1 MTDHLVAGGDSD
13 PFLPKL
19 LSAINNATEIDIA
32 VAFVQSTGLRL
43 LYDALVDALG
53 AGARVRFL
61 TGDYLYVTDP
71 EALRTLL
78 LLNEM
83 GADTRIFESAGR
95 SFHMKAYMFVKSA
108 GGSPVAGRAFVG
120 SSNISRSALT
130 HGLEWN
136 LRVDMDDNPAR
147 FAELREKFERLYS
160 SPKTREITNA
170 WIDAYVSR
178 RPSFKSAEVQPG
190 TDQMALPPKPNHIQ
204 SEALRLL
211 AETRDYGDSRGLVVM
226 ATGTGK
232 TWLAASTHMLSGL
245 KRFSS

>member
-78 LLNEM
+78 LLNEWCRYP
-83 GADTRIFESAGR
+83 D
-95 SFHMKAYMFVKSA
+95 
-108 GGSPVAGRAFVG
+108 
-120 SSNISRSALT
+120 L
-130 HGLEWN
+130 
-136 LRVDMDDNPAR
+136 
-147 FAELREKFERLYS
+147 
-160 SPKTREITNA
+160 
-170 WIDAYVSR
+170 
-178 RPSFKSAEVQPG
+178 
-190 TDQMALPPKPNHIQ
+190 
-204 SEALRLL
+204 
-211 AETRDYGDSRGLVVM
+211 
-226 ATGTGK
+226 
-232 TWLAASTHMLSGL
+232 
-245 KRFSS
+245 